1 MVHSHSQCVLEEC
14 PRRGKWLTTHC
25 KMTTDKIF
33 YMMSILGKNMKKT
46 RRIYIK
52 ILTEDTPASEN
63 LMSSH
68 FFFPFQM
75 KGD

>member
-14 PRRGKWLTTHC
+14 PRRGKQLTTHC
-25 KMTTDKIF
+25 KMTTDKVF
-33 YMMSILGKNMKKT
+33 YMMSILEKNMKKT

-68 FFFPFQM
+68 FFPFQM
-75 KGD
+75 KRD